1 MVAGSTTIL
10 RLGTPLEEYRPT
22 LAEPDTKGKAKMVLN
37 MVGELTS
44 IVTELNHFDLFK
56 MVAPVKDT
64 AEMYEGL
71 TGKSWVV
78 IVKF

>member
-1 MVAGSTTIL
+1 
-10 RLGTPLEEYRPT
+10 
-22 LAEPDTKGKAKMVLN
+22 
-37 MVGELTS
+37 MVGELNS

-78 IVKF
+78 IVKFWLILLLMEAWDRNAEGLDTE

>member
-1 MVAGSTTIL
+1 
-10 RLGTPLEEYRPT
+10 
-22 LAEPDTKGKAKMVLN
+22 LAEPDTNGRDRIEIKID
-37 MVGELTS
+37 GELIST
-44 IVTELNHFDLFK
+44 VTELNHFDLFK

-78 IVKF
+78 IVMF